1 MAAASLPP
9 TGDVPEPSS
18 ATPGGTPGST
28 TPGSTTPAGAA
39 TCDARGMAEIHRF
52 FKAGFAEASAL
63 VTGVVEAD
71 TAHAEV
77 VGDHLAMLSTSLH
90 AHHEGEDSMLWERLE
105 QRAPAC
111 AMHVARMKQ
120 HHADLLVHLDALDAA
135 LPAWRASGR
144 RADAAS
150 VFDAL
155 DGVNAALAVHLP
167 DEEAN
172 IVPVM
177 ERVFTQ
183 PEVDW
188 FGEHG
193 RKATPKGKMFVQLG
207 AILAA
212 QPDGGDAWMREH
224 LPAPVRVIW
233 RVFGKPVYAKN
244 RAQLLGT
251 R

>member
-1 MAAASLPP
+1 MPAAAL
-9 TGDVPEPSS
+9 PSS
-18 ATPGGTPGST
+18 GD
-28 TPGSTTPAGAA
+28 AA
-39 TCDARGMAEIHRF
+39 VPRGEKTCDARGMAEIHRL
-52 FKAGFAEASAL
+52 FKAGFGEGAALVNGVAEADA
-63 VTGVVEAD
+63 
-71 TAHAEV
+71 AHADV

-90 AHHEGEDSMLWERLE
+90 AHHEGEDARLWGPLE

-111 AMHVARMKQ
+111 AMHVERMKA
-120 HHADLLVHLDALDAA
+120 HHAELLVHLVALDAA
-135 LPAWRASGR
+135 LPAWRVSGR
-144 RADAAS
+144 TADAAS
-150 VFDAL
+150 VLGAL

-177 ERVFTQ
+177 ERTLTQ
-183 PEVDW
+183 AEVDW

-193 RKATPKGKMFVQLG
+193 RKATPKGKTFEQLG

-212 QPDGGDAWMREH
+212 QPDGGDEWMHEH

-233 RVFGKPVYAKN
+233 RAFGRRAYERN
-244 RAQLLGT
+244 RRALVGS

>member
-1 MAAASLPP
+1 MPAAAL
-9 TGDVPEPSS
+9 PSS
-18 ATPGGTPGST
+18 GDAPTPG
-28 TPGSTTPAGAA
+28 AK
-39 TCDARGMAEIHRF
+39 TCDASGMAEIHRL
-52 FKAGFAEASAL
+52 FKVGFGEGPAL
-63 VTGVVEAD
+63 VTGVGEAD
-71 TAHAEV
+71 AAHADV

-90 AHHEGEDSMLWERLE
+90 AHHEGEDARLWGALE

-111 AMHVARMKQ
+111 AVHVERMKA
-120 HHADLLVHLDALDAA
+120 HHAELLVHLVALDEA

-144 RADAAS
+144 RDDAAS
-150 VFDAL
+150 VLSAL
-155 DGVNAALAVHLP
+155 DGVNAALDVHLP

-177 ERVFTQ
+177 ERTLTQ
-183 PEVDW
+183 QEVEW

-193 RKATPKGKMFVQLG
+193 RAATPKGKMFVQLG

-212 QPDGGDAWMREH
+212 QPDGGDEWMRRN
-224 LPAPVRVIW
+224 LPAPVRGIW
-233 RVFGKPVYAKN
+233 RAFGRRTYERN